1 MGLTRRSGPGTGG
14 ERRQIPVDDTGVI
27 GDLDDPQLGDRTV
40 HEVALDRTEIDRVG
54 QADPRDPPSLAAVP
68 APPVDQVDRQR
79 RLDRRVQSLIMTC
92 LTTV

>member
-1 MGLTRRSGPGTGG
+1 V
-14 ERRQIPVDDTGVI
+14 VD
-27 GDLDDPQLGDRTV
+27 DLDDREVGDRLV
-40 HEVALDRTEIDRVG
+40 IGIAADRAELDRVD
-54 QADPRDPPSLAAVP
+54 QADPRDPPTLAAVP